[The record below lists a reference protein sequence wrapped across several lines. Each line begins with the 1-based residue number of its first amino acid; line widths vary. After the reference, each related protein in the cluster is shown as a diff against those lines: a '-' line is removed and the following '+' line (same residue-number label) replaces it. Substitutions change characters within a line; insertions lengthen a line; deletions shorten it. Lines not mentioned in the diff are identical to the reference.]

1 LSLKTH
7 RIAPGER
14 NNWYIEVYGTQA
26 SARYSLNQ
34 ANTLEVLEY
43 TPGKEQ
49 AWQRIDM
56 GHETAYPSITPAIFQ
71 FGFPDAILQMWAA
84 FLHELDKGQPPA
96 RFAGCATPQES
107 AAWHR
112 LFTAALAS
120 QATGATARIS
130 G

>member
-1 LSLKTH
+1 MVLSTK
-7 RIAPGER
+7 RIAPGEGNTWFIR
-14 NNWYIEVYGTQA
+14 VTGMSR
-26 SARYSLNQ
+26 SAVFTTKNPKEIRF
-34 ANTLEVLEY
+34 LEY
-43 TPGKEQ
+43 APGGEQ
-49 AWQRIDM
+49 TWQSLDLP
-56 GHETAYPSITPAIFQ
+56 HKSAYPSVTGSIFE
-71 FGFPDAILQMWAA
+71 FGFSDAILQMWAA

-130 G
+130 S